1 MSAEKAKKDN
11 KGNALE
17 RFLKRLIPW
26 KGDSVGEVIR
36 KLVLIFSIAVIIVC
50 GIYFYNRFS
59 QRREYMDTTKLSGL
73 VEDSDTPAEKGNEK
87 EKFKDLIERNSD
99 FVGWLKIDGTSI
111 DVPIVQTND
120 NETYLRKSFY
130 GNYSVYGNP
139 FLDYR
144 NKVNRLFTE
153 DTLLTSKDRNTVIY
167 GHNMLDNLVFSE
179 LLNYKELS
187 YYKEH
192 PVIDFDTVYGDSKWI
207 IISCFLVNST
217 ADMDNGYAIE
227 YNFVNC
233 EEERFMPY
241 IEDIKKRSYI
251 NTGVDVNQSDVLLTL
266 STCDKKVI
274 KEGRFVVVA
283 RLVRNG
289 EDEQFDVSKA
299 SLNKNIKFPQGYC
312 DKKGIKNNYAGDA
325 EWTPYSEET
334 KR

>member
-1 MSAEKAKKDN
+1 M
-11 KGNALE
+11 
-17 RFLKRLIPW
+17 FIPW
-26 KGDSVGEVIR
+26 KGDSAGEVIR
-36 KLVLIFSIAVIIVC
+36 KLVLIISIAAIIVC

-59 QRREYMDTTKLSGL
+59 QRSEYTNTKKLSGL
-73 VEDSDTPAEKGNEK
+73 VADSDDSAEKDDSG
-87 EKFKDLIERNSD
+87 EKFKKLIELNPD
-99 FVGWLKIDGTSI
+99 FAGWLKIDGTGI
-111 DVPIVQTND
+111 DVPVVQTDN

-130 GNYSVYGNP
+130 GDYSVYGNP

-144 NKVNRLFTE
+144 NKISRLFKE

-167 GHNMLDNLVFSE
+167 GHNMLDNLVFAE
-179 LLNYKELS
+179 LLNYRELS

-192 PVIDFDTVYGDSKWI
+192 PVIDFDTVYGDSKWK

-233 EEERFMPY
+233 EAERFMPY

-251 NTGVDVNQSDVLLTL
+251 NTEVDVKQSDVLLTL

-274 KEGRFVVVA
+274 EEGRFVVVA
-283 RLVRNG
+283 RLVRGG
-289 EDEQFDVSKA
+289 EDPQPDVNKA

-325 EWTPYSEET
+325 EWTPYSKKT